1 MHRAD
6 SGVDQATRSERGKS
20 RMTESDGMRP
30 APMRIDEEAATD
42 LVWRAIEIS
51 GGTRSIYRYPR
62 QAFSPQARRMVDV
75 AGTPVEI
82 RYGEISTPAVATV
95 AGWVFEIHDEDI
107 ELLIR
112 PPRPRQP
119 SDES

>member
-1 MHRAD
+1 
-6 SGVDQATRSERGKS
+6 
-20 RMTESDGMRP
+20 
-30 APMRIDEEAATD
+30 MRIDEEAATD

-95 AGWVFEIHDEDI
+95 AGWVFEIHDGDI

-119 SDES
+119 TDEG